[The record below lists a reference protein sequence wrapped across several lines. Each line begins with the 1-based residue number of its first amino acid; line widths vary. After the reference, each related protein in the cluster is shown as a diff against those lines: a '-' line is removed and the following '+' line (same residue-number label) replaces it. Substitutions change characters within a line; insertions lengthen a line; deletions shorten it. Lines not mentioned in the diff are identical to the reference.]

1 MELETRIAAI
11 GALWCDLCIFGPAA
25 PAMRVL
31 DGLGKVLPAGARIVV
46 ITEDPAQPFCS
57 VGGANDHA
65 RGENSFDLERLA
77 IVFRRWRTGHEVLVR
92 RGCRVQ
98 SCEDYTAFD
107 GRKGLLICYRS
118 LTLPDAP
125 RLVRAARII
134 ETRGFERA
142 A

>member
-1 MELETRIAAI
+1 MRLVLKIQLFYLTRPRRRYLRGQPAEGEVEEERAEPQREQ
-11 GALWCDLCIFGPAA
+11 AL
-25 PAMRVL
+25 V
-31 DGLGKVLPAGARIVV
+31 
-46 ITEDPAQPFCS
+46 
-57 VGGANDHA
+57 
-65 RGENSFDLERLA
+65 
-77 IVFRRWRTGHEVLVR
+77 EVLVR